1 MAEPYVLPG
10 NSDGPNSPYFGKG
23 SWSWYS
29 GSAQWL
35 HRVAVQFILGV
46 RPVKEG
52 LLVSPC
58 IPANWDGFKYNRI
71 FRGAEYEITVKR
83 TGNMRV
89 IVDGKEIA
97 GNVVPA
103 FGSGKHTVT
112 AEI

>member
-1 MAEPYVLPG
+1 MCS
-10 NSDGPNSPYFGKG
+10 SD
-23 SWSWYS
+23 
-29 GSAQWL
+29 L
-35 HRVAVQFILGV
+35 
-46 RPVKEG
+46 
-52 LLVSPC
+52 
-58 IPANWDGFKYNRI
+58 
-71 FRGAEYEITVKR
+71 GAEYEITVKR